1 MSENKMRFWN
11 TFYYKAMESLQI
23 GYFFKFIF
31 LYVYSVCLKCGIKK
45 DSINKCLKVLNFTMN
60 THFLK
65 QIFKGTK

>member
-1 MSENKMRFWN
+1 
-11 TFYYKAMESLQI
+11 MESLQI
-23 GYFFKFIF
+23 GYFLKFIY

-45 DSINKCLKVLNFTMN
+45 DSNNKCLKVLNFTMN